1 MFAKI
6 GSGFRQ
12 GLDIDLG
19 PVFRGCQLLCPKPT
33 MFERLHK
40 GWLIQI
46 NNSAVHETWRL
57 LTDFIYSYL
66 H

>member
-12 GLDIDLG
+12 GLDFDLG

-46 NNSAVHETWRL
+46 NNSAVHET
-57 LTDFIYSYL
+57 FN
-66 H
+66 